1 MAKQI
6 AKRKKVTNDPYDGVF
21 ALKLAL
27 YLILGTLWLK
37 LSNDQTIFPIPIG
50 LIIGMVLASH
60 EHFKLDRKID
70 YAVLLIAALIGFWA
84 PFGLYISF

>member
-1 MAKQI
+1 MSKQRT
-6 AKRKKVTNDPYDGVF
+6 KQRTNTDPYDGVF
-21 ALKLAL
+21 ALKIAL
-27 YLILGTLWLK
+27 YVILGTLWLK

-70 YAVLLIAALIGFWA
+70 YAVLLIAALVGFWA
-84 PFGLYISF
+84 PFGIYISF